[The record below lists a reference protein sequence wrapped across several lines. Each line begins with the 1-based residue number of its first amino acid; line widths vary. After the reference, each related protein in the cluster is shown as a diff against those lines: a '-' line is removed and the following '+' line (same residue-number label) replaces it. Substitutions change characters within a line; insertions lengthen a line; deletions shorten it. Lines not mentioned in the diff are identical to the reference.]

1 MLLVSKIAVH
11 MFENLNDGEHIFT
24 ELEYSLL
31 RLTFNRVLEGSMV
44 IVANLCKRVL
54 HQLVNGGLR
63 AKIEELLLFVSKGP
77 RIDQKEGLWY

>member
-1 MLLVSKIAVH
+1 
-11 MFENLNDGEHIFT
+11 
-24 ELEYSLL
+24 
-31 RLTFNRVLEGSMV
+31 MV

-77 RIDQKEGLWY
+77 RIDHKEGLWYWLAEREMDSFLLG

>member
-1 MLLVSKIAVH
+1 
-11 MFENLNDGEHIFT
+11 
-24 ELEYSLL
+24 
-31 RLTFNRVLEGSMV
+31 MV

-77 RIDQKEGLWY
+77 RIDEKEGLWYWLAEREMDSFLLG

>member
-1 MLLVSKIAVH
+1 
-11 MFENLNDGEHIFT
+11 
-24 ELEYSLL
+24 
-31 RLTFNRVLEGSMV
+31 MV

-77 RIDQKEGLWY
+77 RIDQKEGLVLIGWKGNGLISTWLNCVYFFVVVLIWLQVSEMLSLLVEQ